1 MKSKILLLA
10 ALFAFFCVAF
20 VTIDGN
26 AQTRR
31 TRTRKTRTT
40 ATPTPSPTLT
50 SAEIIS
56 LADQSDIESNQTVS
70 TENQTTNTQN
80 TTNTTQTTTQN
91 TTQDAATIV
100 ELNERITQLEA
111 KQTKNADEKR
121 KELLANLDL
130 LTKAE
135 MLAETLRRQL
145 FDVMEKQTSIQ
156 TRLDQINYDLRPEM
170 IERYAAFAGSLRPEE
185 VREARQKTLESEK
198 RNLESLQTQLA
209 ATRTTLEQ
217 KVQKADSM
225 VERLRAKLEKEIDAA
240 LEEDK

>member
-1 MKSKILLLA
+1 MKSKIFLLA
-10 ALFAFFCVAF
+10 ALLAFLCAAF
-20 VTIDGN
+20 VTVDSN

-31 TRTRKTRTT
+31 TRTRKTRVT
-40 ATPTPSPTLT
+40 ATPTPSPQQTE
-50 SAEIIS
+50 AEIIS
-56 LADQSDIESNQTVS
+56 LADQSDVESNQTVS
-70 TENQTTNTQN
+70 TENRTTQN
-80 TTNTTQTTTQN
+80 QNTTQTTTQT
-91 TTQDAATIV
+91 TTQDTPTLV
-100 ELNERITQLEA
+100 ELSERITQLEA

-121 KELLANLDL
+121 KQLLANLDL

-135 MLAETLRRQL
+135 MLTESLRRQL

-185 VREARQKTLESEK
+185 VREKRKQTLESEK
-198 RNLESLQTQLA
+198 RNLESLLTQLV

-225 VERLRAKLEKEIDAA
+225 VERLRQKLEKEIDDA
-240 LEEDK
+240 LEDK